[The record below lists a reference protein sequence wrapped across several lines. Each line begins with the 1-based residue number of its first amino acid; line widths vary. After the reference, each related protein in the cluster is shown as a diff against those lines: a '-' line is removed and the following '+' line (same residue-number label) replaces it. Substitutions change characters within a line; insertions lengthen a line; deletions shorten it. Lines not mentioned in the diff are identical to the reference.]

1 MLRKTT
7 PTKTKY
13 KDLFPSRGRG
23 SSSNGSRWTAPA
35 RHPHSGFIST
45 IPAGATP
52 YPHRSGV
59 LYSIQYIA
67 FWRSGNDDDG
77 SPGRN
82 WISDFMGQYV
92 TKNPREAYVSYR
104 DLEIGQNTLVDD
116 VSTLDSGKVCGEK
129 YFGGNFQRLA
139 TVKGRVDPTYYFRN
153 EQSIP
158 PLLQGN

>member
-1 MLRKTT
+1 
-7 PTKTKY
+7 
-13 KDLFPSRGRG
+13 
-23 SSSNGSRWTAPA
+23 
-35 RHPHSGFIST
+35 
-45 IPAGATP
+45 
-52 YPHRSGV
+52 V
-59 LYSIQYIA
+59 LYNIQYIA
-67 FWRSGNDDDG
+67 FWRSGNDDG

-104 DLEIGQNTLVDD
+104 DLEIGQNTLVDG

>member
-1 MLRKTT
+1 
-7 PTKTKY
+7 
-13 KDLFPSRGRG
+13 
-23 SSSNGSRWTAPA
+23 
-35 RHPHSGFIST
+35 
-45 IPAGATP
+45 
-52 YPHRSGV
+52 V
-59 LYSIQYIA
+59 LYNIQYIA

-104 DLEIGQNTLVDD
+104 DLEIGQNTLVDG

>member
-1 MLRKTT
+1 VKEDLLQLVHDGRRRRAI
-7 PTKTKY
+7 PTA
-13 KDLFPSRGRG
+13 G
-23 SSSNGSRWTAPA
+23 SSAPSPPG
-35 RHPHSGFIST
+35 RRRTHTG
-45 IPAGATP
+45 
-52 YPHRSGV
+52 GV

-67 FWRSGNDDDG
+67 FWRSGNDDDDDDG